1 MDYLKPRLTTEQ
13 IASSGYLEI
22 KEVTLC
28 MKGSQTFHHNSNLST
43 LLIQSAIAE
52 GKND

>member
-1 MDYLKPRLTTEQ
+1 MDYLEPRLTTEQ

-22 KEVTLC
+22 KEVYLC
-28 MKGSQTFHHNSNLST
+28 RRGSHTPYHNSNLST